1 MISKYM
7 DNSYNCVICLKDLD
21 MDNGVLT
28 PCNHRYHS
36 ECFFKWI
43 FKKRTCPLCRKE
55 LIAQPDIEERA
66 SLYELRRQ
74 IDWESSLYNTLRNN
88 VDTLESYILTKKK
101 ELQELNSIIHSREN
115 QLVTIIER
123 YKGFMQSMQRNHR
136 NRRRRGLLF

>member
-1 MISKYM
+1 M

-43 FKKRTCPLCRKE
+43 LKKRTCPLCRKE

-74 IDWESSLYNTLRNN
+74 IDWESTLYNTLRNN
-88 VDTLESYILTKKK
+88 VDTLEKHILIKKK
-101 ELQELNSIIHSREN
+101 ELQELNTQTQLKQKSISYN
-115 QLVTIIER
+115 
-123 YKGFMQSMQRNHR
+123 Y
-136 NRRRRGLLF
+136 

>member
-1 MISKYM
+1 M

-21 MDNGVLT
+21 MNNGVLT

-36 ECFFKWI
+36 ECFFRWI
-43 FKKRTCPLCRKE
+43 LKKRTCPLCRKE

-88 VDTLESYILTKKK
+88 VDTLEKHILTKKK
-101 ELQELNSIIHSREN
+101 ELENLNLQVHSRQN
-115 QLVTIIER
+115 QLVTIIDR
-123 YKGFMQSMQRNHR
+123 YKQFMQISRRNQR
-136 NRRRRGLLF
+136 RRRRGLLF

>member
-1 MISKYM
+1 M

-88 VDTLESYILTKKK
+88 VDTLDNHILTKKK
-101 ELQELNSIIHSREN
+101 ELENLNSQVHSKQN